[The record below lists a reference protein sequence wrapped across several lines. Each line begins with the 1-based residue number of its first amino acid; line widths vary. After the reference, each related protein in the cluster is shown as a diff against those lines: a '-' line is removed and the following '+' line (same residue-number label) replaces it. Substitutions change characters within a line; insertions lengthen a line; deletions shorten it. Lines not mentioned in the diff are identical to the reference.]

1 LVDLTD
7 VMVHASGHGL
17 AQACEL
23 QGAEV
28 AWILPS
34 AGETMMTQYVSNAP
48 DRRAV
53 VAGLA
58 AALILLPARA
68 SAALPQIVV
77 HKDPNCGCC
86 GDWAEHLKRAGFP
99 VRIVETAE
107 LDAVRA
113 RLGVPAELAAC
124 HTAEMDGYLIEGHVP
139 ASAIVRLLK
148 ERPDAKG
155 LAVPGMPLGSP
166 GMGGP
171 PEVYEVVLFGPQG
184 RRGYGRYRGD
194 RELRG

>member
-1 LVDLTD
+1 
-7 VMVHASGHGL
+7 M
-17 AQACEL
+17 
-23 QGAEV
+23 
-28 AWILPS
+28 S
-34 AGETMMTQYVSNAP
+34 AYVPKQIN
-48 DRRAV
+48 RRTAT
-53 VAGLA
+53 AGLA
-58 AALILLPARA
+58 AALIAP
-68 SAALPQIVV
+68 SALAGAVLPQVIV

-99 VRIVETAE
+99 VRVVETAE
-107 LDAVRA
+107 LDAIRA

-139 ASAIVRLLK
+139 APAIMRLLK
-148 ERPDAKG
+148 ERPQARG

-184 RRGYGRYRGD
+184 KRSFGKYRGD
-194 RELRG
+194 RELRV